1 MPLCAVLCCA
11 RGKLS
16 DTFTA
21 SMWQVQTHLAT
32 HDQFHINDVQMFTFV
47 SVDINIGMHGTLQW
61 VRLLADMFY
70 VNYDLM
76 THDQISRNVC

>member
-1 MPLCAVLCCA
+1 MEHLSLDHQRCPFYHATVLYCA

-32 HDQFHINDVQMFTFV
+32 HDQFHINDVQMFAFV
-47 SVDINIGMHGTLQW
+47 TVDINVGMHGTLE
-61 VRLLADMFY
+61 
-70 VNYDLM
+70 
-76 THDQISRNVC
+76 